1 VRSSRWLIF
10 APVAILA
17 LFAPSANAEP
27 IAGLQATYYAIDTVP
42 PTRSDN
48 IYTVCGSEVENNINR
63 SYDGEPY
70 LDCTNDL
77 FMVHMTGF
85 IEIPQHDT
93 IEFWLASDDGGII
106 DINGNEW
113 GDWWDQGCTWME
125 SGQIDISAGSQPLDL
140 WMYENGGSSCLL
152 LAWNIDGLGFEIVPD
167 EAFTTNGIP
176 ADTTVPDTTVPDTT
190 TTVQETTTTWTTTTS
205 STTTTTSTTTTAP
218 STTVPVTNPSTTTTP
233 QTTSTYP
240 PEPTMPD
247 PPATVPPPQIVIP
260 TIPETMPPPPEI
272 ETNPF
277 PQPSPDVVPDP
288 ILETVDTIPLP
299 PDTIVLPPEIESFP
313 PDTLE
318 LPPEIVDTLPELVV
332 TYPTIGP
339 PDTLPFVEDPPD
351 TMPLPLDM
359 PSDAPETLDTLPTEL
374 IAELP
379 PELVE
384 ALLDAGNTDIPL
396 TEEQFDTV
404 VDTIADL
411 APEEAVALI
420 TQILATAVT
429 PDQAEALATNPEVL
443 AVITEEQATEIFET
457 IEVAALD
464 ETQIAELTA
473 AIQNAPLAVQKAFEQ
488 TIDIFGGFDDYVPTG
503 SNIPVGERRTLIAI
517 AAGTTLTAAGSKIKR
532 K

>member
-1 VRSSRWLIF
+1 
-10 APVAILA
+10 
-17 LFAPSANAEP
+17 
-27 IAGLQATYYAIDTVP
+27 
-42 PTRSDN
+42 
-48 IYTVCGSEVENNINR
+48 VENNINR

-85 IEIPQHDT
+85 IEIPVHDT

-106 DINGNEW
+106 DIGGNEW
-113 GDWWDQGCTWME
+113 GNWGDQGCSAYE

-140 WMYENGGSSCLL
+140 WMYENGGSTCIM
-152 LAWNIDGLGFEIVPD
+152 LAWNINNEGWSIVPD
-167 EAFTTNGIP
+167 EAFTTE
-176 ADTTVPDTTVPDTT
+176 TSWDTT
-190 TTVQETTTTWTTTTS
+190 TT
-205 STTTTTSTTTTAP
+205 STTTTTTTTTTAP
-218 STTVPVTNPSTTTTP
+218 STTVPVTNVSTTTTP
-233 QTTSTYP
+233 QTTSTLQ

-247 PPATVPPPQIVIP
+247 PPATVPLPQIEPPAMPEIP
-260 TIPETMPPPPEI
+260 PLVLPEI
-272 ETNPF
+272 ETY
-277 PQPSPDVVPDP
+277 
-288 ILETVDTIPLP
+288 
-299 PDTIVLPPEIESFP
+299 PPE
-313 PDTLE
+313 TLE
-318 LPPEIVDTLPELVV
+318 LPPDVVDTMPYPVD
-332 TYPTIGP
+332 TYPTVYP
-339 PDTLPFVEDPPD
+339 PDTLPFVGLLPEPPD
-351 TMPLPLDM
+351 TMPLPPDM
-359 PSDAPETLDTLPTEL
+359 PLDAPETLDTLPIAV

-384 ALLDAGNTDIPL
+384 ALLDAGDTDIPL

-404 VDTIADL
+404 VDTISNL

-429 PDQAEALATNPEVL
+429 ADQAEALASNPEVL

-457 IEVAALD
+457 IEVAQLD

-473 AIQNAPLAVQKAFEQ
+473 AIQDAPLAVQKAFEQ

-517 AAGTTLTAAGSKIKR
+517 AAGTTLTAAGSKIRR

>member
-1 VRSSRWLIF
+1 
-10 APVAILA
+10 
-17 LFAPSANAEP
+17 
-27 IAGLQATYYAIDTVP
+27 
-42 PTRSDN
+42 
-48 IYTVCGSEVENNINR
+48 
-63 SYDGEPY
+63 
-70 LDCTNDL
+70 
-77 FMVHMTGF
+77 
-85 IEIPQHDT
+85 
-93 IEFWLASDDGGII
+93 
-106 DINGNEW
+106 
-113 GDWWDQGCTWME
+113 
-125 SGQIDISAGSQPLDL
+125 
-140 WMYENGGSSCLL
+140 
-152 LAWNIDGLGFEIVPD
+152 
-167 EAFTTNGIP
+167 
-176 ADTTVPDTTVPDTT
+176 
-190 TTVQETTTTWTTTTS
+190 
-205 STTTTTSTTTTAP
+205 
-218 STTVPVTNPSTTTTP
+218 
-233 QTTSTYP
+233 
-240 PEPTMPD
+240 
-247 PPATVPPPQIVIP
+247 
-260 TIPETMPPPPEI
+260 MPPPPEI